1 MTNLQLLKSY
11 GEVKKKKYKNATIY
25 YHASIEGP
33 KRERDET
40 LDELI
45 ERECYDDTEQMYIYD
60 WWKFPRENDFK
71 YSEDRHKVCIINW
84 F

>member
-1 MTNLQLLKSY
+1 MINITNLQLLKNY

-25 YHASIEGP
+25 YHTSIEDP

-45 ERECYDDTEQMYIYD
+45 ERECV
-60 WWKFPRENDFK
+60 FFVVVN
-71 YSEDRHKVCIINW
+71 SV
-84 F
+84 